1 MNLFYILS
9 SVAMIVLLGI
19 ATVIVSVGR
28 KIGGGWWLV
37 AFLGSLV
44 VNTGW
49 AIVAPILSG
58 LDGMSAPLGMGNCV
72 VRLVSLAGYGALL
85 GFVLARKRSL
95 IDPK

>member
-1 MNLFYILS
+1 MIL
-9 SVAMIVLLGI
+9 LLGTATLI
-19 ATVIVSVGR
+19 AFVSR
-28 KIGGGWWLV
+28 KTGGGWWLA

-58 LDGMSAPLGMGNCV
+58 LDGMSALLGTGDFV

-85 GFVLARKRSL
+85 GFVIARKRSL
-95 IDPK
+95 IAPK